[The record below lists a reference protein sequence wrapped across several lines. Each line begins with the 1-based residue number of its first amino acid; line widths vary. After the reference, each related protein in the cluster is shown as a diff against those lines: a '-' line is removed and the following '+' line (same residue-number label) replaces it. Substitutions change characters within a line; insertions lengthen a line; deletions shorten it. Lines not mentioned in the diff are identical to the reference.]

1 MEDIDTEGLEKMDK
15 NNFLVLKVG
24 TYEIWTDKN
33 CFTVGRQSEKR
44 GREKGLMQPSYH
56 PSLAGSIKKIS
67 ELTLK
72 DRLRQKSGPDKTET
86 LESLLTTI
94 KEHDEWLKSLIPDY

>member
-1 MEDIDTEGLEKMDK
+1 MDPIDTEGLEKIDK

-24 TYEIWTDKN
+24 PYEIWTDKN

-72 DRLRQKSGPDKTET
+72 DRLRQKSGPEKSKT
-86 LESLLTTI
+86 LDSLLTTI
-94 KEHDEWLKSLIPDY
+94 QEHDEWLKSLIPDY

>member
-1 MEDIDTEGLEKMDK
+1 MEAIDVEGLEKIDK
-15 NNFLVLKVG
+15 TNFLVLKVG
-24 TYEIWTDKN
+24 PYEVWTDKN

-56 PSLAGSIKKIS
+56 PSLSGSIKKIS

-72 DRLRQKSGPDKTET
+72 DRLRQKSGPDKTKN
-86 LESLLTTI
+86 LASLLKTI
-94 KEHDEWLKSLIPDY
+94 DYSL